1 MRMDMDAR
9 EIAALA
15 EGLGRA
21 MAEGLAANEA
31 AKVERTE
38 AMGAAQE
45 WSKAR
50 DEVRATCDR
59 EQDFI
64 VQDVRE
70 AVEDYCDVARDEAL
84 KSLRA
89 DPRAPRTINYLERY
103 GALVGM
109 DDRREVLARLRA
121 TLDLADRILAETDKV
136 DVPAALAQSAQ
147 GYARRVAALGQIE
160 VCGPTPLGEAGNAP
174 GAGER
179 AAGLPGGADIAAA
192 IEGAFVGC
200 LADLTQLEASCA
212 EALVAGRARKEL
224 LDERIGQAKGDALAA
239 AQAVRRERAACAAGE
254 HLTLAEPLPFDASAA
269 LKAARDPA
277 PVRELSGEVRTSFA
291 TFERVVQD
299 NGLFAAFATD
309 GSYGAC
315 AGTLRY
321 SWWVDLFF
329 DESDGE
335 RPGVRRY
342 EAIPCAVE
350 EDEGGDTLAKSIE
363 RMRTFNKKKYWGML
377 DDDFKE
383 HVEAFWYGFGK
394 LMANVNALFEV
405 DGGVF
410 DAYCTQLS
418 DAAQGSAAELA
429 ARMDAHQ
436 ASQFC
441 KAVAALQADQTGE

>member
-1 MRMDMDAR
+1 MDMDAR

-21 MAEGLAANEA
+21 MAEGFAANEV
-31 AKVERTE
+31 AKGERAE

-50 DEVRATCDR
+50 DEVRAACDR
-59 EQDFI
+59 ERDSI
-64 VQDVRE
+64 EQDVRE
-70 AVEDYCDVARDEAL
+70 AVEDYCDAAREEAL

-109 DDRREVLARLRA
+109 DDRQEVLARLRA
-121 TLDLADRILAETDKV
+121 TLDLADRILAETGKV
-136 DVPAALAQSAQ
+136 DVPAALAQAARDY
-147 GYARRVAALGQIE
+147 GRRVGALGQIA
-160 VCGPTPLGEAGNAP
+160 VCGPASLGEAGEAP

-179 AAGLPGGADIAAA
+179 AGAVPGGSDVAAA

-200 LADLTQLEASCA
+200 LANLTQLEASCA

-224 LDERIGQAKGDALAA
+224 LDEQIGQAKGDALAA
-239 AQAVRRERAACAAGE
+239 VEAVRREQAARVAGE
-254 HLTLAEPLPFDASAA
+254 RLTLAEPQPFDASAA
-269 LKAARDPA
+269 LRAARDPA
-277 PVRELSGEVRTSFA
+277 PVCELSREVRASFA
-291 TFERVVQD
+291 TFEQVVQD

-315 AGTLRY
+315 AGGLRY

-363 RMRTFNKKKYWGML
+363 RMRAFNKKKYWGML

-383 HVEAFWYGFGK
+383 HAEAFWYGFGK

-405 DGGVF
+405 DGSVF

-429 ARMDAHQ
+429 ARMDEHQ

-441 KAVAALQADQTGE
+441 KDVAALQKHQTGE

>member
-1 MRMDMDAR
+1 MDMDAR

-21 MAEGLAANEA
+21 MAEGFAANEA
-31 AKVERTE
+31 AKGERAE

-50 DEVRATCDR
+50 DEVRAACDR
-59 EQDFI
+59 EQDSI

-70 AVEDYCDVARDEAL
+70 AVEDYCDAAREQAL

-121 TLDLADRILAETDKV
+121 TLDVADRILAETDKV

-147 GYARRVAALGQIE
+147 GYVRRVGALGQIA
-160 VCGPTPLGEAGNAP
+160 VCGPASLGEAGEAP

-179 AAGLPGGADIAAA
+179 AGAVGGGADVAAA

-200 LADLTQLEASCA
+200 LANLTQLEASCA

-224 LDERIGQAKGDALAA
+224 LDEQIGQAKGEALAA
-239 AQAVRRERAACAAGE
+239 ARGVRRERAARVAGE
-254 HLTLAEPLPFDASAA
+254 RPAPVEPQPFDASAA
-269 LKAARDPA
+269 LRAARDPA
-277 PVRELSGEVRTSFA
+277 PVRELSREVRASFA

-309 GSYGAC
+309 GSYGTC
-315 AGTLRY
+315 AGGLRY
-321 SWWVDLFF
+321 SWWCDLFF
-329 DESDGE
+329 DEFEGQ
-335 RPGVRRY
+335 RPGARRY

-363 RMRTFNKKKYWGML
+363 RMRAFNKKKYWGML

-383 HVEAFWYGFGK
+383 HVEAFWYGFSK

-405 DGGVF
+405 DGSVF

-418 DAAQGSAAELA
+418 DAAQDRAEHLA

-436 ASQFC
+436 AKQFC
-441 KAVAALQADQTGE
+441 KDVAALQNDRAGE